1 MQMKYWVHVNN
12 KTEAAMTKKLSNE
25 KNQEFQE
32 AVQYCMKNN
41 VRGYQALQTDFFPL
55 IKDRETINLGL
66 IEK

>member
-1 MQMKYWVHVNN
+1 
-12 KTEAAMTKKLSNE
+12 
-25 KNQEFQE
+25 
-32 AVQYCMKNN
+32 MKNN